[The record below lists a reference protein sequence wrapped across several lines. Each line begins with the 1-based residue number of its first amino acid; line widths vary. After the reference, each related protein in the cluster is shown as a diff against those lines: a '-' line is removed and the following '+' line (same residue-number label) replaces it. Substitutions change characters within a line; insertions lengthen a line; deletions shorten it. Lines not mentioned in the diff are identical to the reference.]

1 MSSSLIVSTDN
12 LVGQIK
18 LEKHGDKVIVGES
31 NISKVIANRDNDVIT
46 FSSSE
51 TVINKIKEV
60 LICVGFTSRYIDKDM
75 YDNKLYNYRD
85 DDFKQEYIYGIQDKY
100 DIPAGIVMYHASN
113 ELLFQCTNIEFMIT
127 NKIVSFKYTN
137 IKNKIYLVKRSDG
150 SLQDTC
156 IISNGG
162 LYLKND
168 SLRINH
174 NFSSDPQE
182 KLNTGVLNDYQK
194 SVHVTEFC
202 EINDI
207 KIDIKLPYFNDSILE
222 LQEPYMKEVLTYYNT
237 KLSYFS
243 KFLDENFGELL
254 ILV

>member
-1 MSSSLIVSTDN
+1 MSSSLIVSNDN

-60 LICVGFTSRYIDKDM
+60 LICVGFTSRYIGKDM

-100 DIPAGIVMYHASN
+100 DIPAGVIMYHTTN
-113 ELLFQCTNIEFMIT
+113 DLLFECTNIEFMIKH
-127 NKIVSFKYTN
+127 KIISFKYTN

-182 KLNTGVLNDYQK
+182 KLNTYVLNNYQK

-222 LQEPYMKEVLTYYNT
+222 LQEPYMKEVLIYYNT
-237 KLSYFS
+237 K
-243 KFLDENFGELL
+243 
-254 ILV
+254 

>member
-18 LEKHGDKVIVGES
+18 LEKHDNNVIVGES
-31 NISKVIANRDNDVIT
+31 NISKVISNRDNDVII
-46 FSSSE
+46 FNSSE

-60 LICVGFTSRYIDKDM
+60 LICVGFTSRYIGKDM

-85 DDFKQEYIYGIQDKY
+85 DDFKQAYIYGIQDKY
-100 DIPAGIVMYHASN
+100 DIPAGIVMYHISN
-113 ELLFQCTNIEFMIT
+113 ELLFQITNIEFMIT
-127 NKIVSFKYTN
+127 NKIISFKYTN
-137 IKNKIYLVKRSDG
+137 IENKIYLVKRSDG

-156 IISNGG
+156 IIPNGG

-168 SLRINH
+168 SLRINN
-174 NFSSDPQE
+174 NFSSEPRE
-182 KLNTGVLNDYQK
+182 KLNPGVLNDYQK

-202 EINDI
+202 DINKF
-207 KIDIKLPYFNDSILE
+207 KIDVKLPYFSDSLIE
-222 LQEPYMKEVLTYYNT
+222 SQVVHMKEVLTYYNT

-243 KFLDENFGELL
+243 KFLNENFGELL
-254 ILV
+254 NLL